1 MESLFIHQEL
11 IPKFSDKNF
20 PPSKNPKIIHKNT
33 ISYNKYKTPRLH
45 SNLSNDLFRTG
56 DRFIPF
62 KNDKENFQNFL
73 LHTPIPNVNEN
84 TINSNTNFFNA
95 NVTSNLNNN
104 TGNNTNEQELLSPL
118 EEKPEKNYANFIVDN
133 MLRTNSDNYNFQKG
147 KERKFRS
154 NSIFTFSKKV
164 SFTSVNFSSSNNDN
178 NTNKNILKN
187 NESNNNNIFSNKLRN
202 SSNNN
207 TQQKEKEK
215 ESNSLF
221 DNIKIDISLSSKE
234 KEKEKISYK
243 NNNTINTLMKSNKSK
258 KSKSKN
264 KNNIN
269 NNINNINPI
278 NNISSLL
285 YEPDVLNIN
294 RIKNTNTN
302 LFNENTS
309 SDDFSR
315 NDILFQYIDN
325 TSNKRNILPDSDF
338 LLANYSINPSF
349 KRKINLTPERILD
362 APNLVDDYY
371 LNLLEWGSSN
381 LLAVALG
388 PEIYLYN
395 GDTSE
400 TSLLMSIMKEENN
413 NTSNSLLNNT
423 NNVITSLS
431 WMNNG
436 VGIGIGLPN
445 GMLELWD
452 VNKATKIR
460 EIEAH
465 SDRIS
470 SLAWNGY
477 IVTTGSKDKVIK
489 NFDVRIQESE
499 ISKIRQHK
507 QEVCALRYSP
517 EGDLLASGGNDNS
530 AYIWD
535 VRKLNNKLIN
545 ISNLNELNNSN
556 NSIKP
561 LYVNNFHTA
570 AVKALAWCP
579 WQRHVLA
586 TGGGSK
592 DRTIK
597 IFNCDNNK
605 IVKNVDTGSQ
615 VCSLVWNKKEREIIS
630 SHGFNKNQITIW
642 NYQKMKK
649 ICELKGHMSRVL
661 YLTISPDEN
670 YICSGS
676 GDETLRFWK
685 INDGIQEA
693 QNEED
698 PLLSNVIIR

>member
-1 MESLFIHQEL
+1 MESIFIQQEFH
-11 IPKFSDKNF
+11 PKFDEQNILF
-20 PPSKNPKIIHKNT
+20 SKNSKLIRKNT

-45 SNLSNDLFRTG
+45 NNLSNNIFRTG

-73 LHTPIPNVNEN
+73 LNTPIPKTQVFPSLTNNNIINPNNNSNNNNVNRN
-84 TINSNTNFFNA
+84 
-95 NVTSNLNNN
+95 
-104 TGNNTNEQELLSPL
+104 NEQETLSPL

-133 MLRTNSDNYNFQKG
+133 MLRINSDNFNCNLNNKD
-147 KERKFRS
+147 KERKFRN
-154 NSIFTFSKKV
+154 NSIFTFSKKI
-164 SFTSVNFSSSNNDN
+164 SFNSNNFSNSNMDKN
-178 NTNKNILKN
+178 NKSILKHD
-187 NESNNNNIFSNKLRN
+187 ENNNNLIN

-207 TQQKEKEK
+207 TQQKEKD
-215 ESNSLF
+215 NIF
-221 DNIKIDISLSSKE
+221 DNIKIDINISSSSHE
-234 KEKEKISYK
+234 KNENNK
-243 NNNTINTLMKSNKSK
+243 NLKSNKAKGSFELP
-258 KSKSKN
+258 KSKP
-264 KNNIN
+264 N
-269 NNINNINPI
+269 NNIN

-285 YEPDVLNIN
+285 YDPDNLNI
-294 RIKNTNTN
+294 
-302 LFNENTS
+302 FNENNFNTNI
-309 SDDFSR
+309 DDISR
-315 NDILFQYIDN
+315 NDLLFQYIDN
-325 TSNKRNILPDSDF
+325 TSSKRNILPDTDF
-338 LLANYSINPSF
+338 LLANYSVNPTF

-371 LNLLEWGSSN
+371 LNLLEWGASN
-381 LLAVALG
+381 ILAVALG

-400 TSLLMSIMKEENN
+400 TSLLMSILQDENENMNNSILNN
-413 NTSNSLLNNT
+413 NI
-423 NNVITSLS
+423 ITSLS

-436 VGIGIGLPN
+436 IGIGVGLPT
-445 GMLELWD
+445 GVLEIWD
-452 VNKATKIR
+452 VNKKVKIR

-477 IVTTGSKDKVIK
+477 VVSTGSKDKLIK
-489 NFDVRIQESE
+489 NFDVRIQDSE

-507 QEVCALRYSP
+507 QEVCALRYSL
-517 EGDLLASGGNDNS
+517 EGDLLASGGNDNTS
-530 AYIWD
+530 YIWD
-535 VRKLNNKLIN
+535 IRKLNNKLLN
-545 ISNLNELNNSN
+545 ISNLNEVNACL
-556 NSIKP
+556 KP
-561 LYVNNFHTA
+561 LLVNNFHTA
-570 AVKALAWCP
+570 AVKAMSWCP

-605 IVKNVDTGSQ
+605 IIKNVDTGSQ
-615 VCSLVWNKKEREIIS
+615 VCSIVWNKKEREIIS

-649 ICELKGHMSRVL
+649 NCELKGHMSRVL

-685 INDGIQEA
+685 INDEIQEA

-698 PLLSNVIIR
+698 PLLSNVVIR

>member
-1 MESLFIHQEL
+1 MESIFIQQEFH
-11 IPKFSDKNF
+11 PKFPDQNF
-20 PPSKNPKIIHKNT
+20 FNSKNQKLIHKNT
-33 ISYNKYKTPRLH
+33 ISYNKFKTPRIANNLH
-45 SNLSNDLFRTG
+45 NDLFRTG
-56 DRFIPF
+56 DRFIPL

-73 LHTPIPNVNEN
+73 LNTPIPNVNN
-84 TINSNTNFFNA
+84 FTSNSNTNVL
-95 NVTSNLNNN
+95 NVNVNSNTNNN
-104 TGNNTNEQELLSPL
+104 NNRNGNTEQDLLSPL

-133 MLRTNSDNYNFQKG
+133 MLRTNSDNFNCQKDKIG
-147 KERKFRS
+147 KFRS

-164 SFTSVNFSSSNNDN
+164 SFSSISFSNN

-187 NESNNNNIFSNKLRN
+187 NKNDNYANKLRN
-202 SSNNN
+202 SSNNK
-207 TQQKEKEK
+207 TYQKEK

-221 DNIKIDISLSSKE
+221 DNIKIDINIPEQE
-234 KEKEKISYK
+234 KALNK
-243 NNNTINTLMKSNKSK
+243 NNIINNNSLLKSNKGKDSFELP
-258 KSKSKN
+258 KSKSKI
-264 KNNIN
+264 KHDT
-269 NNINNINPI
+269 NPNQNQVTN

-285 YEPDVLNIN
+285 YESDHLH
-294 RIKNTNTN
+294 
-302 LFNENTS
+302 LFNENI
-309 SDDFSR
+309 SDDISR
-315 NDILFQYIDN
+315 NDLIFQCIDT
-325 TSNKRNILPDSDF
+325 TSNKRNILPDTDY
-338 LLANYSINPSF
+338 LLANYSTNQGF
-349 KRKINLTPERILD
+349 KRKISPTPERILD

-371 LNLLEWGSSN
+371 LNLLEWGASDI
-381 LLAVALG
+381 LAVALG
-388 PEIYLYN
+388 PEIYLWN
-395 GDTSE
+395 SETSE
-400 TSLLMSIMKEENN
+400 TSLLMSIIKDENQN
-413 NTSNSLLNNT
+413 ESNSLLNNN

-436 VGIGIGLPN
+436 VGMGIGLPN
-445 GMLELWD
+445 GVLEIWD
-452 VNKATKIR
+452 VNKSTKIR

-477 IVTTGSKDKVIK
+477 IVTSGSKDKVIK
-489 NFDVRIQESE
+489 NFDVRCQDSE

-517 EGDLLASGGNDNS
+517 DGDLLASGGNDNT
-530 AYIWD
+530 AFIWD
-535 VRKLNNKLIN
+535 VRKLNNKLLN
-545 ISNLNELNNSN
+545 ISNLNEIN

-561 LYVNNFHTA
+561 LFVNNYHTA
-570 AVKALAWCP
+570 AVKALSWCP

-592 DRTIK
+592 DRTLK
-597 IFNCDNNK
+597 IFNCDSNK
-605 IVKNVDTGSQ
+605 IIKNVDTGSQ
-615 VCSLVWNKKEREIIS
+615 VCAVLWNKKEREIIS

-649 ICELKGHMSRVL
+649 VCELKGHMSRVL

-685 INDGIQEA
+685 INDGIQEV

>member
-1 MESLFIHQEL
+1 MESIFIQQEFH
-11 IPKFSDKNF
+11 PKFEEQNILF
-20 PPSKNPKIIHKNT
+20 SKNSKLIRKNT
-33 ISYNKYKTPRLH
+33 VSYNKYKTPRLH
-45 SNLSNDLFRTG
+45 NNLTNNIFRTG

-73 LHTPIPNVNEN
+73 LNTPIPKTHVFPSMTNNNIINPNNNSNNNNVNRN
-84 TINSNTNFFNA
+84 
-95 NVTSNLNNN
+95 
-104 TGNNTNEQELLSPL
+104 NEQETLSPL

-133 MLRTNSDNYNFQKG
+133 MLRINSDNFNCNLNNKD
-147 KERKFRS
+147 KERKFRN
-154 NSIFTFSKKV
+154 NSIFTFSKKI
-164 SFTSVNFSSSNNDN
+164 SFNSNNFSNSNMDKNNKSILKHEENSNN
-178 NTNKNILKN
+178 
-187 NESNNNNIFSNKLRN
+187 LRN

-207 TQQKEKEK
+207 TQQKEKD
-215 ESNSLF
+215 NIF
-221 DNIKIDISLSSKE
+221 DNIKIDINISSSSHE
-234 KEKEKISYK
+234 KNENNK
-243 NNNTINTLMKSNKSK
+243 NLKSNKAKGSFDLP
-258 KSKSKN
+258 KSKP
-264 KNNIN
+264 N
-269 NNINNINPI
+269 NNIN

-285 YEPDVLNIN
+285 YDPDNLNI
-294 RIKNTNTN
+294 
-302 LFNENTS
+302 FNENNFNTNI
-309 SDDFSR
+309 DDISR
-315 NDILFQYIDN
+315 NDLLFQYIDN
-325 TSNKRNILPDSDF
+325 TSSKRNILPDTDF
-338 LLANYSINPSF
+338 LLANYSVNPTF

-371 LNLLEWGSSN
+371 LNLLEWGASN
-381 LLAVALG
+381 ILAVALG

-400 TSLLMSIMKEENN
+400 TSLLMSILQEENENMN
-413 NTSNSLLNNT
+413 NSILNN
-423 NNVITSLS
+423 NIITSLS

-436 VGIGIGLPN
+436 IGIGVGLPT
-445 GMLELWD
+445 GVLEIWD
-452 VNKATKIR
+452 VNKKVKIR

-477 IVTTGSKDKVIK
+477 VVSTGSKDKLIK
-489 NFDVRIQESE
+489 NFDVRIQDSE

-507 QEVCALRYSP
+507 QEVCALRYSL
-517 EGDLLASGGNDNS
+517 EGDLLASGGNDNTS
-530 AYIWD
+530 YIWD
-535 VRKLNNKLIN
+535 IRKLNNKLLN
-545 ISNLNELNNSN
+545 ISNLNEVNACL
-556 NSIKP
+556 KP
-561 LYVNNFHTA
+561 LLVNNYHTA
-570 AVKALAWCP
+570 AVKALSWCP

-605 IVKNVDTGSQ
+605 IIKNVDTGSQ
-615 VCSLVWNKKEREIIS
+615 VCSIVWNKKEREIIS

-649 ICELKGHMSRVL
+649 NCELKGHMSRVL

-685 INDGIQEA
+685 INDEIQEA

-698 PLLSNVIIR
+698 PLLSNVVIR

>member
-1 MESLFIHQEL
+1 MESIFIQQEFH
-11 IPKFSDKNF
+11 PKFEEQNILF
-20 PPSKNPKIIHKNT
+20 SKNSKLIRKNT
-33 ISYNKYKTPRLH
+33 VSYNKYKTPRLH
-45 SNLSNDLFRTG
+45 NNLTNNIFRTG

-73 LHTPIPNVNEN
+73 LNTPIPKTQVFPSLTNNN
-84 TINSNTNFFNA
+84 IINPNNNSN
-95 NVTSNLNNN
+95 NNN
-104 TGNNTNEQELLSPL
+104 INRNNEQETLSPL

-133 MLRTNSDNYNFQKG
+133 MLRINSDNFNCNLNNKD
-147 KERKFRS
+147 KERKFRN
-154 NSIFTFSKKV
+154 NSIFTFSKKI
-164 SFTSVNFSSSNNDN
+164 SFNSNNFSNSNMDKN
-178 NTNKNILKN
+178 NKSILKHD
-187 NESNNNNIFSNKLRN
+187 ENNNNLRN

-207 TQQKEKEK
+207 TQQKEKD
-215 ESNSLF
+215 NIF
-221 DNIKIDISLSSKE
+221 DNIKIDINISSSSHE
-234 KEKEKISYK
+234 KNENNK
-243 NNNTINTLMKSNKSK
+243 NLKSNKAKGSFDLP
-258 KSKSKN
+258 KSKP
-264 KNNIN
+264 N
-269 NNINNINPI
+269 NNIN

-285 YEPDVLNIN
+285 YDPDNLNI
-294 RIKNTNTN
+294 
-302 LFNENTS
+302 FNENNFNTNI
-309 SDDFSR
+309 DDISR
-315 NDILFQYIDN
+315 NDLLFQYIDN
-325 TSNKRNILPDSDF
+325 TSSKRNILPDTDF
-338 LLANYSINPSF
+338 LLANYSVNPTF

-371 LNLLEWGSSN
+371 LNLLEWGASN
-381 LLAVALG
+381 ILAVALG

-400 TSLLMSIMKEENN
+400 TSLLMSILQDENENMNNSILNN
-413 NTSNSLLNNT
+413 NI
-423 NNVITSLS
+423 ITSLS

-436 VGIGIGLPN
+436 IGIGVGLPT
-445 GMLELWD
+445 GVLEIWD
-452 VNKATKIR
+452 VNKKVKIR

-477 IVTTGSKDKVIK
+477 VVSTGSKDKLIK
-489 NFDVRIQESE
+489 NFDVRIQDSE

-507 QEVCALRYSP
+507 QEVCALRYSL
-517 EGDLLASGGNDNS
+517 EGDLLASGGNDNTS
-530 AYIWD
+530 YIWD
-535 VRKLNNKLIN
+535 IRKLNNKLLN
-545 ISNLNELNNSN
+545 ISNLNEVNACL
-556 NSIKP
+556 KP
-561 LYVNNFHTA
+561 LLVNNFHTA
-570 AVKALAWCP
+570 AVKAMSWCP

-605 IVKNVDTGSQ
+605 IIKNVDTGSQ
-615 VCSLVWNKKEREIIS
+615 VCSIVWNKKEREIIS

-649 ICELKGHMSRVL
+649 NCELKGHMSRVL

-685 INDGIQEA
+685 INDEIQEA

-698 PLLSNVIIR
+698 PLLSNVVIR

>member
-1 MESLFIHQEL
+1 MESIFIQQEFH
-11 IPKFSDKNF
+11 PKFPDQNF
-20 PPSKNPKIIHKNT
+20 FNSKNQKILHKNT
-33 ISYNKYKTPRLH
+33 ISYNKFKTPRITNNLH
-45 SNLSNDLFRTG
+45 NDLFRTG
-56 DRFIPF
+56 DRFIPL

-73 LHTPIPNVNEN
+73 LNTPIPNVNN
-84 TINSNTNFFNA
+84 FTSNSNTNVL
-95 NVTSNLNNN
+95 NVNVNSNTNNN
-104 TGNNTNEQELLSPL
+104 NNRNGNTEQDLLSPL

-133 MLRTNSDNYNFQKG
+133 MLRTNSDNYNCQKDKIG
-147 KERKFRS
+147 KFRS

-164 SFTSVNFSSSNNDN
+164 SFSSISFSNN

-187 NESNNNNIFSNKLRN
+187 NNNDNYANKLRN
-202 SSNNN
+202 SSNNK
-207 TQQKEKEK
+207 TCQKEK

-221 DNIKIDISLSSKE
+221 DNIKIDINLPEQE
-234 KEKEKISYK
+234 KALNK
-243 NNNTINTLMKSNKSK
+243 NNNTNNNSLLKSNKGKDSFELP
-258 KSKSKN
+258 KSKSKIKHDANTN
-264 KNNIN
+264 KSQIPN
-269 NNINNINPI
+269 

-285 YEPDVLNIN
+285 YESDHLH
-294 RIKNTNTN
+294 
-302 LFNENTS
+302 LFNENI
-309 SDDFSR
+309 SDDISR
-315 NDILFQYIDN
+315 NDLIFQCIDT
-325 TSNKRNILPDSDF
+325 TSNKRNILPDTDY
-338 LLANYSINPSF
+338 LLANYSTNQGF
-349 KRKINLTPERILD
+349 KRKISPTPERILD

-371 LNLLEWGSSN
+371 LNLLEWGASDI
-381 LLAVALG
+381 LAVALG
-388 PEIYLYN
+388 PEIYLWN
-395 GDTSE
+395 SETSE
-400 TSLLMSIMKEENN
+400 TSLLMSIIKDENQN
-413 NTSNSLLNNT
+413 ESNSLLNNN

-436 VGIGIGLPN
+436 VGMGIGLPN
-445 GMLELWD
+445 GVLEIWD
-452 VNKATKIR
+452 VNKSTKIR

-477 IVTTGSKDKVIK
+477 IVTSGSKDKVIK
-489 NFDVRIQESE
+489 NFDVRCQDSE

-517 EGDLLASGGNDNS
+517 DGDLLASGGNDNT
-530 AYIWD
+530 AFIWD
-535 VRKLNNKLIN
+535 VRKLNNKLLN
-545 ISNLNELNNSN
+545 ISNLNEIN

-561 LYVNNFHTA
+561 LFVNNYHTA
-570 AVKALAWCP
+570 AVKALSWCP

-592 DRTIK
+592 DRTLK
-597 IFNCDNNK
+597 IFNCDSNK
-605 IVKNVDTGSQ
+605 IIKNVDTGSQ
-615 VCSLVWNKKEREIIS
+615 VCAVLWNKKEREIIS

-649 ICELKGHMSRVL
+649 VCELKGHMSRVL

-685 INDGIQEA
+685 INDGIQEV

>member
-1 MESLFIHQEL
+1 MESIFIQQEFH
-11 IPKFSDKNF
+11 PKFDEQNF
-20 PPSKNPKIIHKNT
+20 AFSKNSKLIRKNT

-45 SNLSNDLFRTG
+45 NNLSNNIFRTG

-73 LHTPIPNVNEN
+73 LHTPLPNTQVFPSSTNN
-84 TINSNTNFFNA
+84 NINHNNNSN
-95 NVTSNLNNN
+95 NNN
-104 TGNNTNEQELLSPL
+104 INGNNEQEILSPL
-118 EEKPEKNYANFIVDN
+118 DEKPEKNYANFIVDN
-133 MLRTNSDNYNFQKG
+133 MLRTNSDNFNCNFNNKD

-154 NSIFTFSKKV
+154 NSIFTFSKKI
-164 SFTSVNFSSSNNDN
+164 SFNSNNFSNSN
-178 NTNKNILKN
+178 T
-187 NESNNNNIFSNKLRN
+187 NNNNNNNKSILKHDDNNNKLVN
-202 SSNNN
+202 SSNNK
-207 TQQKEKEK
+207 TSQKDKD
-215 ESNSLF
+215 NIF
-221 DNIKIDISLSSKE
+221 DNIKIDINISSSSH
-234 KEKEKISYK
+234 EKIENNK
-243 NNNTINTLMKSNKSK
+243 NIKSNKVKDSFELP
-258 KSKSKN
+258 KSKPT
-264 KNNIN
+264 NNLN
-269 NNINNINPI
+269 

-285 YEPDVLNIN
+285 YDPDNLNI
-294 RIKNTNTN
+294 
-302 LFNENTS
+302 FNENNFNNNI
-309 SDDFSR
+309 DDISR
-315 NDILFQYIDN
+315 NDLLFQYIDN
-325 TSNKRNILPDSDF
+325 TSSKRNILPDTDF
-338 LLANYSINPSF
+338 LLANYSINPTF

-371 LNLLEWGSSN
+371 LNLLEWGASN
-381 LLAVALG
+381 ILAVALG

-400 TSLLMSIMKEENN
+400 TSLLMSILQDENDNMNNSILNN
-413 NTSNSLLNNT
+413 NI
-423 NNVITSLS
+423 VTSLS

-436 VGIGIGLPN
+436 IGIGVGLPT
-445 GMLELWD
+445 GVLEIWD
-452 VNKATKIR
+452 VNKKVKIR

-477 IVTTGSKDKVIK
+477 IVSTGSKDKLIK
-489 NFDVRIQESE
+489 NFDVRIQDSE

-517 EGDLLASGGNDNS
+517 EGDLLASGGNDNT

-535 VRKLNNKLIN
+535 IRKLNNKLLN
-545 ISNLNELNNSN
+545 ISNLNEVNTC
-556 NSIKP
+556 IKP
-561 LYVNNFHTA
+561 LLVNNYHTA
-570 AVKALAWCP
+570 AVKAMSWCP

-605 IVKNVDTGSQ
+605 IIKNVDTGSQ
-615 VCSLVWNKKEREIIS
+615 VCSIVWNKKEREIIS

-670 YICSGS
+670 YVCSGS

-685 INDGIQEA
+685 INDEIQEA

-698 PLLSNVIIR
+698 PLLSNVVIR

>member
-1 MESLFIHQEL
+1 MESIFIQQEFH
-11 IPKFSDKNF
+11 PKFPDQNF
-20 PPSKNPKIIHKNT
+20 FNSKNQKILHKNT
-33 ISYNKYKTPRLH
+33 ISYNKFKTPRITNNLH
-45 SNLSNDLFRTG
+45 NDLFRTG
-56 DRFIPF
+56 DRFIPL

-73 LHTPIPNVNEN
+73 LNTPIPNVNNFTSNSN
-84 TINSNTNFFNA
+84 TNILNVNINSNTN
-95 NVTSNLNNN
+95 NNN
-104 TGNNTNEQELLSPL
+104 NRNGNTEQDLLSPL

-133 MLRTNSDNYNFQKG
+133 MLRTNSDNFNCQKDKIG
-147 KERKFRS
+147 KFRS

-164 SFTSVNFSSSNNDN
+164 SFSSISFSNN

-187 NESNNNNIFSNKLRN
+187 NNNDNYANKLRN
-202 SSNNN
+202 SSNNK
-207 TQQKEKEK
+207 TCQKEK

-221 DNIKIDISLSSKE
+221 DNIKIDINLPEQE
-234 KEKEKISYK
+234 KALNK
-243 NNNTINTLMKSNKSK
+243 NNNTNNNSLLKSNKGKDSFELP
-258 KSKSKN
+258 KSKSKIKHDANTN
-264 KNNIN
+264 KSQIPN
-269 NNINNINPI
+269 

-285 YEPDVLNIN
+285 YESDHLH
-294 RIKNTNTN
+294 
-302 LFNENTS
+302 LFNENI
-309 SDDFSR
+309 SDDISR
-315 NDILFQYIDN
+315 NDLIFQCIDT
-325 TSNKRNILPDSDF
+325 TSNKRNILPDTDY
-338 LLANYSINPSF
+338 LLANYSTNQGF
-349 KRKINLTPERILD
+349 KRKISPTPERILD

-371 LNLLEWGSSN
+371 LNLLEWGASDI
-381 LLAVALG
+381 LAVALG
-388 PEIYLYN
+388 PEIYLWN
-395 GDTSE
+395 SETSE
-400 TSLLMSIMKEENN
+400 TSLLMSIIKDENQN
-413 NTSNSLLNNT
+413 ESNSLLNNN

-436 VGIGIGLPN
+436 VGMGIGLPN
-445 GMLELWD
+445 GVLEIWD
-452 VNKATKIR
+452 VNKSTKIR

-477 IVTTGSKDKVIK
+477 IVTSGSKDKVIK
-489 NFDVRIQESE
+489 NFDVRCQDSE

-517 EGDLLASGGNDNS
+517 DGDLLASGGNDNT
-530 AYIWD
+530 AFIWD

-545 ISNLNELNNSN
+545 ISNLNEIN

-561 LYVNNFHTA
+561 LFVNNYHTA
-570 AVKALAWCP
+570 AVKALSWCP

-592 DRTIK
+592 DRTLK
-597 IFNCDNNK
+597 IFNCDSNK
-605 IVKNVDTGSQ
+605 IIKNVDTGSQ
-615 VCSLVWNKKEREIIS
+615 VCAVLWNKKEREIIS

-649 ICELKGHMSRVL
+649 VCELKGHMSRVL

-685 INDGIQEA
+685 INDGIQEV

>member
-1 MESLFIHQEL
+1 MESIFIQQEFH
-11 IPKFSDKNF
+11 PKFDEQNF
-20 PPSKNPKIIHKNT
+20 AFSKNSKLIRKNT

-45 SNLSNDLFRTG
+45 NNLSNNIFRTG

-73 LHTPIPNVNEN
+73 LHTPLPNTQVFPSSTNN
-84 TINSNTNFFNA
+84 NINHNNNSN
-95 NVTSNLNNN
+95 NNN
-104 TGNNTNEQELLSPL
+104 INGNNEQEILSPL
-118 EEKPEKNYANFIVDN
+118 DEKPEKNYANFIVDN
-133 MLRTNSDNYNFQKG
+133 MLRTNSDNFNCNFNNKD

-154 NSIFTFSKKV
+154 NSIFTFSKKI
-164 SFTSVNFSSSNNDN
+164 SFNSNNFSNSN
-178 NTNKNILKN
+178 T
-187 NESNNNNIFSNKLRN
+187 NNNNNNKSILKHDDNNNKLIN
-202 SSNNN
+202 SSNNK
-207 TQQKEKEK
+207 TSQKDKD
-215 ESNSLF
+215 NIF
-221 DNIKIDISLSSKE
+221 DNIKIDINISSSSH
-234 KEKEKISYK
+234 EKIENNK
-243 NNNTINTLMKSNKSK
+243 NIKSNKVKDSFELP
-258 KSKSKN
+258 KSKPT
-264 KNNIN
+264 NNLN
-269 NNINNINPI
+269 

-285 YEPDVLNIN
+285 YDPDNLNI
-294 RIKNTNTN
+294 
-302 LFNENTS
+302 FNENNFNNNI
-309 SDDFSR
+309 DDISR
-315 NDILFQYIDN
+315 NDLLFQYIDN
-325 TSNKRNILPDSDF
+325 TSSKRNILPDTDF
-338 LLANYSINPSF
+338 LLANYSINPTF

-371 LNLLEWGSSN
+371 LNLLEWGASN
-381 LLAVALG
+381 ILAVALG

-400 TSLLMSIMKEENN
+400 TSLLMSILQDENDNMNNTILNN
-413 NTSNSLLNNT
+413 NI
-423 NNVITSLS
+423 VTSLS

-436 VGIGIGLPN
+436 IGIGVGLPT
-445 GMLELWD
+445 GVLEIWD
-452 VNKATKIR
+452 VNKKVKIR

-477 IVTTGSKDKVIK
+477 IVSTGSKDKLIK
-489 NFDVRIQESE
+489 NFDVRIQDSE

-517 EGDLLASGGNDNS
+517 EGDLLASGGNDNT

-535 VRKLNNKLIN
+535 IRKLNNKLLN
-545 ISNLNELNNSN
+545 ISNLNEVNTC
-556 NSIKP
+556 IKP
-561 LYVNNFHTA
+561 LLVNNYHTA
-570 AVKALAWCP
+570 AVKAMSWCP

-605 IVKNVDTGSQ
+605 IIKNVDTGSQ
-615 VCSLVWNKKEREIIS
+615 VCSIVWNKKEREIIS

-670 YICSGS
+670 YVCSGS

-685 INDGIQEA
+685 INDEIQEA

-698 PLLSNVIIR
+698 PLLSNVVIR

>member
-1 MESLFIHQEL
+1 MESIFIQQEFH
-11 IPKFSDKNF
+11 PKFPDQNF
-20 PPSKNPKIIHKNT
+20 FNSKNQKILHKNT
-33 ISYNKYKTPRLH
+33 ISYNKFKTPRITNNLH
-45 SNLSNDLFRTG
+45 NDLFRTG
-56 DRFIPF
+56 DRFIPL

-73 LHTPIPNVNEN
+73 LNTPIPNVNNFTSNSN
-84 TINSNTNFFNA
+84 TNVLNVNINSNTN
-95 NVTSNLNNN
+95 NNN
-104 TGNNTNEQELLSPL
+104 NRNGNTEQDLLSPL

-133 MLRTNSDNYNFQKG
+133 MLRTNSDNFNCQKDKIG
-147 KERKFRS
+147 KFRS

-164 SFTSVNFSSSNNDN
+164 SFSSISFSNN

-187 NESNNNNIFSNKLRN
+187 NNNDNYANKLRN
-202 SSNNN
+202 SSNNK
-207 TQQKEKEK
+207 TCQKEK

-221 DNIKIDISLSSKE
+221 DNIKIDINLPEQE
-234 KEKEKISYK
+234 KALNK
-243 NNNTINTLMKSNKSK
+243 NNNTNNNSLLKSNKGKDSFELP
-258 KSKSKN
+258 KSKSKIKHDANTN
-264 KNNIN
+264 KSQIPN
-269 NNINNINPI
+269 

-285 YEPDVLNIN
+285 YESDHLH
-294 RIKNTNTN
+294 
-302 LFNENTS
+302 LFNENI
-309 SDDFSR
+309 SDDISR
-315 NDILFQYIDN
+315 NDLIFQCIDT
-325 TSNKRNILPDSDF
+325 TSNKRNILPDTDY
-338 LLANYSINPSF
+338 LLANYSTNQGF
-349 KRKINLTPERILD
+349 KRKISPTPERILD

-371 LNLLEWGSSN
+371 LNLLEWGASDI
-381 LLAVALG
+381 LAVALG
-388 PEIYLYN
+388 PEIYLWN
-395 GDTSE
+395 SETSE
-400 TSLLMSIMKEENN
+400 TSLLMSIIKDENQN
-413 NTSNSLLNNT
+413 ESNSLLNNN

-436 VGIGIGLPN
+436 VGMGIGLPN
-445 GMLELWD
+445 GVLEIWD
-452 VNKATKIR
+452 VNKSTKIR

-477 IVTTGSKDKVIK
+477 IVTSGSKDKVIK
-489 NFDVRIQESE
+489 NFDVRCQDSE

-517 EGDLLASGGNDNS
+517 DGDLLASGGNDNT
-530 AYIWD
+530 AFIWD
-535 VRKLNNKLIN
+535 VRKLNNKLLN
-545 ISNLNELNNSN
+545 ISNLNEIN

-561 LYVNNFHTA
+561 LFVNNYHTA
-570 AVKALAWCP
+570 AVKALSWCP

-592 DRTIK
+592 DRTLK
-597 IFNCDNNK
+597 IFNCDSNK
-605 IVKNVDTGSQ
+605 IIKNVDTGSQ
-615 VCSLVWNKKEREIIS
+615 VCAVLWNKKEREIIS

-649 ICELKGHMSRVL
+649 VCELKGHMSRVL

-685 INDGIQEA
+685 INDGIQEV

>member
-1 MESLFIHQEL
+1 MESIFIQQEFH
-11 IPKFSDKNF
+11 PKFEEQNILF
-20 PPSKNPKIIHKNT
+20 SKNSKLIRKNT
-33 ISYNKYKTPRLH
+33 VSYNKYKTPRLH
-45 SNLSNDLFRTG
+45 NNLTNNIFRTG

-73 LHTPIPNVNEN
+73 LNTPIPKTQVFPSLTNNNIINPNNNSNNNNVNRN
-84 TINSNTNFFNA
+84 
-95 NVTSNLNNN
+95 
-104 TGNNTNEQELLSPL
+104 NEQETLSPL

-133 MLRTNSDNYNFQKG
+133 MLRINSDNFNCNLNNKD
-147 KERKFRS
+147 KERKFRN
-154 NSIFTFSKKV
+154 NSIFTFSKKI
-164 SFTSVNFSSSNNDN
+164 SFNSNNFSNSNMDKNNKSILKHEENSNN
-178 NTNKNILKN
+178 
-187 NESNNNNIFSNKLRN
+187 LRN

-207 TQQKEKEK
+207 TQQKEKD
-215 ESNSLF
+215 NIF
-221 DNIKIDISLSSKE
+221 DNIKIDINISSSSHE
-234 KEKEKISYK
+234 KNENNK
-243 NNNTINTLMKSNKSK
+243 NLKSNKAKGSFELP
-258 KSKSKN
+258 KSKP
-264 KNNIN
+264 N
-269 NNINNINPI
+269 NNIN

-285 YEPDVLNIN
+285 YDPDNLNI
-294 RIKNTNTN
+294 
-302 LFNENTS
+302 FNENNFNTNI
-309 SDDFSR
+309 DDISR
-315 NDILFQYIDN
+315 NDLLFQYIDN
-325 TSNKRNILPDSDF
+325 TSSKRNILPDTDF
-338 LLANYSINPSF
+338 LLANYSVNPTF

-371 LNLLEWGSSN
+371 LNLLEWGASN
-381 LLAVALG
+381 ILAVALG

-400 TSLLMSIMKEENN
+400 TSLLMSILQEENENMN
-413 NTSNSLLNNT
+413 NSILNN
-423 NNVITSLS
+423 NIITSLS

-436 VGIGIGLPN
+436 IGIGVGLPT
-445 GMLELWD
+445 GVLEIWD
-452 VNKATKIR
+452 VNKKVKIR

-477 IVTTGSKDKVIK
+477 VVSTGSKDKLIK
-489 NFDVRIQESE
+489 NFDVRIQDSE

-507 QEVCALRYSP
+507 QEVCALRYSL
-517 EGDLLASGGNDNS
+517 EGDLLASGGNDNTS
-530 AYIWD
+530 YIWD
-535 VRKLNNKLIN
+535 IRKLNNKLLN
-545 ISNLNELNNSN
+545 ISNLNEVNACL
-556 NSIKP
+556 KP
-561 LYVNNFHTA
+561 LLVNNFHTA
-570 AVKALAWCP
+570 AVKAMSWCP

-605 IVKNVDTGSQ
+605 IIKNVDTGSQ
-615 VCSLVWNKKEREIIS
+615 VCSIVWNKKEREIIS

-649 ICELKGHMSRVL
+649 NCELKGHMSRVL

-685 INDGIQEA
+685 INDEIQEA

-698 PLLSNVIIR
+698 PLLSNVVIR

>member
-1 MESLFIHQEL
+1 MESIFIQQEFH
-11 IPKFSDKNF
+11 PKFEEQNILF
-20 PPSKNPKIIHKNT
+20 SKNSKLIRKNT
-33 ISYNKYKTPRLH
+33 VSYNKYKTPRLH
-45 SNLSNDLFRTG
+45 NNLSNNIFRTG

-73 LHTPIPNVNEN
+73 LNTPIPKTQVFPSLTNNNIINPNNNSNNNNVNRN
-84 TINSNTNFFNA
+84 
-95 NVTSNLNNN
+95 
-104 TGNNTNEQELLSPL
+104 NEQETLSPL

-133 MLRTNSDNYNFQKG
+133 MLRINSDNFNCNLNNKD
-147 KERKFRS
+147 KERKFRN
-154 NSIFTFSKKV
+154 NSIFTFSKKI
-164 SFTSVNFSSSNNDN
+164 SFNSNNFSNSNMDKN
-178 NTNKNILKN
+178 NKSILKHD
-187 NESNNNNIFSNKLRN
+187 ENNNNLRN

-207 TQQKEKEK
+207 TQQKEKD
-215 ESNSLF
+215 NIF
-221 DNIKIDISLSSKE
+221 DNIKIDINISSSSHE
-234 KEKEKISYK
+234 KNENNK
-243 NNNTINTLMKSNKSK
+243 NLKSNKAKGSFELP
-258 KSKSKN
+258 KSKP
-264 KNNIN
+264 N
-269 NNINNINPI
+269 NNIN

-285 YEPDVLNIN
+285 YDPDNLNI
-294 RIKNTNTN
+294 
-302 LFNENTS
+302 FNENNFNTNI
-309 SDDFSR
+309 DDISR
-315 NDILFQYIDN
+315 NDLLFQYIDN
-325 TSNKRNILPDSDF
+325 TSSKRNILPDTDF
-338 LLANYSINPSF
+338 LLANYSVNPTF

-371 LNLLEWGSSN
+371 LNLLEWGASN
-381 LLAVALG
+381 ILAVALG

-400 TSLLMSIMKEENN
+400 TSLLMSILQDENENMNNSILNN
-413 NTSNSLLNNT
+413 NI
-423 NNVITSLS
+423 ITSLS

-436 VGIGIGLPN
+436 IGIGVGLPT
-445 GMLELWD
+445 GVLEIWD
-452 VNKATKIR
+452 VNKKVKIR

-477 IVTTGSKDKVIK
+477 VVSTGSKDKLIK
-489 NFDVRIQESE
+489 NFDVRIQDSE

-507 QEVCALRYSP
+507 QEVCALRYSL
-517 EGDLLASGGNDNS
+517 EGDLLASGGNDNTS
-530 AYIWD
+530 YIWD
-535 VRKLNNKLIN
+535 IRKLNNKLLN
-545 ISNLNELNNSN
+545 ISNLNEVNACL
-556 NSIKP
+556 KP
-561 LYVNNFHTA
+561 LLVNNFHTA
-570 AVKALAWCP
+570 AVKAMSWCP

-605 IVKNVDTGSQ
+605 IIKNVDTGSQ
-615 VCSLVWNKKEREIIS
+615 VCSIVWNKKEREIIS

-649 ICELKGHMSRVL
+649 NCELKGHMSRVL

-685 INDGIQEA
+685 INDEIQEA

-698 PLLSNVIIR
+698 PLLSNVVIR

>member
-1 MESLFIHQEL
+1 MESIFIQQEFH
-11 IPKFSDKNF
+11 PKFDEQNF
-20 PPSKNPKIIHKNT
+20 AFSKNSKLIRKNT

-45 SNLSNDLFRTG
+45 NNLSNNIFRTG

-73 LHTPIPNVNEN
+73 LHTPLPNTQVFPSSTNN
-84 TINSNTNFFNA
+84 NINHNNNSN
-95 NVTSNLNNN
+95 NNN
-104 TGNNTNEQELLSPL
+104 INGNNEQEILSPL
-118 EEKPEKNYANFIVDN
+118 DEKPEKNYANFIVDN
-133 MLRTNSDNYNFQKG
+133 MLRTNSDNFNCNFNNKD

-154 NSIFTFSKKV
+154 NSIFTFSKKI
-164 SFTSVNFSSSNNDN
+164 SFNSNNFSNSN
-178 NTNKNILKN
+178 T
-187 NESNNNNIFSNKLRN
+187 NNNNNNKSILKHDDNNNKLIN
-202 SSNNN
+202 SSNNKTN
-207 TQQKEKEK
+207 QKDKD
-215 ESNSLF
+215 NIF
-221 DNIKIDISLSSKE
+221 DNIKIDINISSSSH
-234 KEKEKISYK
+234 EKIENNK
-243 NNNTINTLMKSNKSK
+243 NMKSNKVKDSFELP
-258 KSKSKN
+258 KSKPS
-264 KNNIN
+264 NNLN
-269 NNINNINPI
+269 

-285 YEPDVLNIN
+285 YDPDNLNI
-294 RIKNTNTN
+294 
-302 LFNENTS
+302 FNENNFNNNI
-309 SDDFSR
+309 DDISR
-315 NDILFQYIDN
+315 NDLLFQYIDN
-325 TSNKRNILPDSDF
+325 TSSKRNILPDTDF
-338 LLANYSINPSF
+338 LLANYSINPTF

-371 LNLLEWGSSN
+371 LNLLEWGASN
-381 LLAVALG
+381 ILAVALG

-400 TSLLMSIMKEENN
+400 TSLLMSILQDENDNMNNSILNN
-413 NTSNSLLNNT
+413 NI
-423 NNVITSLS
+423 VTSLS

-436 VGIGIGLPN
+436 IGIGVGLPT
-445 GMLELWD
+445 GVLEIWD
-452 VNKATKIR
+452 VNKKVKIR

-477 IVTTGSKDKVIK
+477 IVSTGSKDKLIK
-489 NFDVRIQESE
+489 NFDVRIQDSE

-517 EGDLLASGGNDNS
+517 EGDLLASGGNDNT

-535 VRKLNNKLIN
+535 IRKLNNKLLN
-545 ISNLNELNNSN
+545 ISNLNEVNTC
-556 NSIKP
+556 IKP
-561 LYVNNFHTA
+561 LLVNNYHTA
-570 AVKALAWCP
+570 AVKAMSWCP

-605 IVKNVDTGSQ
+605 IIKNVDTGSQ
-615 VCSLVWNKKEREIIS
+615 VCSIVWNKKEREIIS

-670 YICSGS
+670 YVCSGS

-685 INDGIQEA
+685 INDEIQEA

-698 PLLSNVIIR
+698 PLLSNVVII

>member
-1 MESLFIHQEL
+1 MESIFIQQEFH
-11 IPKFSDKNF
+11 PKFDEQNILF
-20 PPSKNPKIIHKNT
+20 SKNSKLIRKNT

-45 SNLSNDLFRTG
+45 NNLSNNIFRTG

-73 LHTPIPNVNEN
+73 LNTPIPKTQVFPSSINNN
-84 TINSNTNFFNA
+84 IINPNNNSN
-95 NVTSNLNNN
+95 NNIVN
-104 TGNNTNEQELLSPL
+104 RNNEQETLSPL

-133 MLRTNSDNYNFQKG
+133 MLRINSDNFNCNFNNKD
-147 KERKFRS
+147 KERKFRN
-154 NSIFTFSKKV
+154 NSIFTFSKKI
-164 SFTSVNFSSSNNDN
+164 SFNSNNFSNSNMDKN
-178 NTNKNILKN
+178 NKSILKHD
-187 NESNNNNIFSNKLRN
+187 ENNNNLIN

-207 TQQKEKEK
+207 TQQKEKD
-215 ESNSLF
+215 NIF
-221 DNIKIDISLSSKE
+221 DNIKIDINISSSSHE
-234 KEKEKISYK
+234 KNENNK
-243 NNNTINTLMKSNKSK
+243 NLKSNKAKGSFELP
-258 KSKSKN
+258 KSKS
-264 KNNIN
+264 N
-269 NNINNINPI
+269 NNIN

-285 YEPDVLNIN
+285 YDPDNLNI
-294 RIKNTNTN
+294 
-302 LFNENTS
+302 FNENNFNTNI
-309 SDDFSR
+309 DDISR
-315 NDILFQYIDN
+315 NDLLFQYIDN
-325 TSNKRNILPDSDF
+325 TSSKRNILPDTDF
-338 LLANYSINPSF
+338 LLANYSVNPTF

-371 LNLLEWGSSN
+371 LNLLEWGASN
-381 LLAVALG
+381 ILAVALG

-400 TSLLMSIMKEENN
+400 TSLLMSILQEENENIN
-413 NTSNSLLNNT
+413 NSILNN
-423 NNVITSLS
+423 NIITSLS

-436 VGIGIGLPN
+436 IGIGVGLPT
-445 GMLELWD
+445 GVLEIWD
-452 VNKATKIR
+452 VNKKVKIR

-477 IVTTGSKDKVIK
+477 VVSTGSKDKLIK
-489 NFDVRIQESE
+489 NFDVRIQDSE

-507 QEVCALRYSP
+507 QEVCALRYSL
-517 EGDLLASGGNDNS
+517 EGDLLASGGNDNT

-535 VRKLNNKLIN
+535 IRKLNNKLLN
-545 ISNLNELNNSN
+545 ISNLNEVNACL
-556 NSIKP
+556 KP
-561 LYVNNFHTA
+561 LLVNNFHTA
-570 AVKALAWCP
+570 AVKAMSWCP

-597 IFNCDNNK
+597 IFNCDSNK
-605 IVKNVDTGSQ
+605 IIKNVDTGSQ
-615 VCSLVWNKKEREIIS
+615 VCSIVWNKKEREIIS

-649 ICELKGHMSRVL
+649 NCELKGHMSRVL

-685 INDGIQEA
+685 INDEIQEA

-698 PLLSNVIIR
+698 PLLSNVVIR

>member
-1 MESLFIHQEL
+1 MESIFIQQEFH
-11 IPKFSDKNF
+11 PKFPDQNF
-20 PPSKNPKIIHKNT
+20 FNSKNQKLLHKNT
-33 ISYNKYKTPRLH
+33 ISYNKFKTPRITNNLH
-45 SNLSNDLFRTG
+45 NDLFRTG
-56 DRFIPF
+56 DRFIPL

-73 LHTPIPNVNEN
+73 LNTPIPNVNN
-84 TINSNTNFFNA
+84 FTSNSNTNVL
-95 NVTSNLNNN
+95 NVNVNSNTNNN
-104 TGNNTNEQELLSPL
+104 NNRNGNTEQDLLSPL

-133 MLRTNSDNYNFQKG
+133 MLRTNSDNYNCQKDKIG
-147 KERKFRS
+147 KFRS

-164 SFTSVNFSSSNNDN
+164 SFSSINFSNN

-187 NESNNNNIFSNKLRN
+187 NNNDNYANKLRN
-202 SSNNN
+202 SSNNK
-207 TQQKEKEK
+207 TCQKEK

-221 DNIKIDISLSSKE
+221 DNIKIDINIPEQE
-234 KEKEKISYK
+234 KALNK
-243 NNNTINTLMKSNKSK
+243 NNIINNNSLLKSNKGKDSFELP
-258 KSKSKN
+258 KSKSKISHDANTN
-264 KNNIN
+264 KSQIPN
-269 NNINNINPI
+269 

-285 YEPDVLNIN
+285 YESDHLH
-294 RIKNTNTN
+294 
-302 LFNENTS
+302 LFNENI
-309 SDDFSR
+309 SDDISR
-315 NDILFQYIDN
+315 NDLIFQCIDT
-325 TSNKRNILPDSDF
+325 TSNKRNILPDTDY
-338 LLANYSINPSF
+338 LLANYSTNQGF
-349 KRKINLTPERILD
+349 KRKISPTPERILD

-371 LNLLEWGSSN
+371 LNLLEWGASDI
-381 LLAVALG
+381 LAVALG
-388 PEIYLYN
+388 PEIYLWN
-395 GDTSE
+395 SETSE
-400 TSLLMSIMKEENN
+400 TSLLMSIIKDENQN
-413 NTSNSLLNNT
+413 ESNSLLNNN

-436 VGIGIGLPN
+436 VGMGIGLPN
-445 GMLELWD
+445 GVLEIWD
-452 VNKATKIR
+452 VNKSTKIR

-477 IVTTGSKDKVIK
+477 IVTSGSKDKVIK
-489 NFDVRIQESE
+489 NFDVRCQDSE

-517 EGDLLASGGNDNS
+517 DGDLLASGGNDNT
-530 AYIWD
+530 AFIWD
-535 VRKLNNKLIN
+535 VRKLNNKLLN
-545 ISNLNELNNSN
+545 ISNLNEIN

-561 LYVNNFHTA
+561 LFVNNYHTA
-570 AVKALAWCP
+570 AVKALSWCP

-592 DRTIK
+592 DRTLK
-597 IFNCDNNK
+597 IFNCDSNK
-605 IVKNVDTGSQ
+605 IIKNVDTGSQ
-615 VCSLVWNKKEREIIS
+615 VCAVLWNKKEREIIS

-649 ICELKGHMSRVL
+649 VCELKGHMSRVL

-685 INDGIQEA
+685 INDGIQEV

>member
-1 MESLFIHQEL
+1 MESIFIQQEFH
-11 IPKFSDKNF
+11 PKFDEQNF
-20 PPSKNPKIIHKNT
+20 AFSKNSKLIRKNT

-45 SNLSNDLFRTG
+45 NNLSNNIFRTG

-73 LHTPIPNVNEN
+73 LHTPLPNTQVFPSSTNN
-84 TINSNTNFFNA
+84 NINHNNNSN
-95 NVTSNLNNN
+95 NNN
-104 TGNNTNEQELLSPL
+104 INGNNEQEILSPL
-118 EEKPEKNYANFIVDN
+118 DEKPEKNYANFIVDN
-133 MLRTNSDNYNFQKG
+133 MLRTNSDNFNCNFNNKD

-154 NSIFTFSKKV
+154 NSIFTFSKKI
-164 SFTSVNFSSSNNDN
+164 SFNSNNFSNSN
-178 NTNKNILKN
+178 T
-187 NESNNNNIFSNKLRN
+187 NNNNNKSILKHDDNNNKLIN
-202 SSNNN
+202 SSNNK
-207 TQQKEKEK
+207 TSQKDKD
-215 ESNSLF
+215 NIF
-221 DNIKIDISLSSKE
+221 DNIKIDINISLSSH
-234 KEKEKISYK
+234 EKIENNK
-243 NNNTINTLMKSNKSK
+243 NIKSNKVKDSFELP
-258 KSKSKN
+258 KSKPT
-264 KNNIN
+264 NNLN
-269 NNINNINPI
+269 

-285 YEPDVLNIN
+285 YDPDNLNI
-294 RIKNTNTN
+294 
-302 LFNENTS
+302 FNENNFNNNI
-309 SDDFSR
+309 DDISR
-315 NDILFQYIDN
+315 NDLLFQYIDN
-325 TSNKRNILPDSDF
+325 TSSKRNILPDTDF
-338 LLANYSINPSF
+338 LLANYSINPTF

-371 LNLLEWGSSN
+371 LNLLEWGASN
-381 LLAVALG
+381 ILAVALG

-400 TSLLMSIMKEENN
+400 TSLLMSILQDENDNMNNSILNN
-413 NTSNSLLNNT
+413 NI
-423 NNVITSLS
+423 VTSLS

-436 VGIGIGLPN
+436 IGIGVGLPT
-445 GMLELWD
+445 GVLEIWD
-452 VNKATKIR
+452 VNKKVKIR

-477 IVTTGSKDKVIK
+477 IVSTGSKDKLIK
-489 NFDVRIQESE
+489 NFDVRIQDSE

-517 EGDLLASGGNDNS
+517 EGDLLASGGNDNT

-535 VRKLNNKLIN
+535 IRKLNNKLLN
-545 ISNLNELNNSN
+545 ISNLNEVNTC
-556 NSIKP
+556 IKP
-561 LYVNNFHTA
+561 LLVNNYHTA
-570 AVKALAWCP
+570 AVKAMSWCP

-605 IVKNVDTGSQ
+605 IIKNVDTGSQ
-615 VCSLVWNKKEREIIS
+615 VCSIVWNKKEREIIS

-670 YICSGS
+670 YVCSGS

-685 INDGIQEA
+685 INDEIQEA

-698 PLLSNVIIR
+698 PLLSNVVIR

>member
-1 MESLFIHQEL
+1 MESIFIQQEFH
-11 IPKFSDKNF
+11 PKFDEQNF
-20 PPSKNPKIIHKNT
+20 AFSKNSKLIRKNT

-45 SNLSNDLFRTG
+45 NNLSNNIFRTG

-73 LHTPIPNVNEN
+73 LHTPLPNTQVFPSSTNN
-84 TINSNTNFFNA
+84 NINHNNNSN
-95 NVTSNLNNN
+95 NNN
-104 TGNNTNEQELLSPL
+104 INGNNEQEILSPL
-118 EEKPEKNYANFIVDN
+118 DEKPEKNYANFIVDN
-133 MLRTNSDNYNFQKG
+133 MLRTNSDNFNCNFNNKD

-154 NSIFTFSKKV
+154 NSIFTFSKKI
-164 SFTSVNFSSSNNDN
+164 SFNSNNFSNSN
-178 NTNKNILKN
+178 T
-187 NESNNNNIFSNKLRN
+187 NNNNNNKSILKHDDNNNKLIN
-202 SSNNN
+202 SSNNK
-207 TQQKEKEK
+207 TSQKDKD
-215 ESNSLF
+215 NIF
-221 DNIKIDISLSSKE
+221 DNIKIDINISSSSH
-234 KEKEKISYK
+234 EKIENNK
-243 NNNTINTLMKSNKSK
+243 NIKSNKVKDSFELP
-258 KSKSKN
+258 KSKPS
-264 KNNIN
+264 NNLN
-269 NNINNINPI
+269 

-285 YEPDVLNIN
+285 YDPDNLNI
-294 RIKNTNTN
+294 
-302 LFNENTS
+302 FNENNFNNNI
-309 SDDFSR
+309 DDISR
-315 NDILFQYIDN
+315 NDLLFQYIDN
-325 TSNKRNILPDSDF
+325 TSSKRNILPDTDF
-338 LLANYSINPSF
+338 LLANYSINPTF

-371 LNLLEWGSSN
+371 LNLLEWGASN
-381 LLAVALG
+381 ILAVALG

-400 TSLLMSIMKEENN
+400 TSLLMSILQDENDNMNNSILNN
-413 NTSNSLLNNT
+413 NI
-423 NNVITSLS
+423 VTSLS

-436 VGIGIGLPN
+436 IGIGVGLPT
-445 GMLELWD
+445 GVLEIWD
-452 VNKATKIR
+452 VNKKVKIR

-477 IVTTGSKDKVIK
+477 IVSTGSKDKLIK
-489 NFDVRIQESE
+489 NFDVRIQDSE

-517 EGDLLASGGNDNS
+517 EGDLLASGGNDNT

-535 VRKLNNKLIN
+535 IRKLNNKLLN
-545 ISNLNELNNSN
+545 ISNLNEVNTC
-556 NSIKP
+556 IKP
-561 LYVNNFHTA
+561 LLVNNYHTA
-570 AVKALAWCP
+570 AVKAMSWCP

-605 IVKNVDTGSQ
+605 IIKNVDTGSQ
-615 VCSLVWNKKEREIIS
+615 VCSIVWNKKEREIIS

-670 YICSGS
+670 YVCSGS

-685 INDGIQEA
+685 INDEIQEA

-698 PLLSNVIIR
+698 PLLSNVVIR

>member
-1 MESLFIHQEL
+1 MESIFIQQEFH
-11 IPKFSDKNF
+11 PKFDEQNF
-20 PPSKNPKIIHKNT
+20 AFSKNSKLIRKNT

-45 SNLSNDLFRTG
+45 NNLSNNIFRTG

-73 LHTPIPNVNEN
+73 LHTPLPNTQVFPSSTNN
-84 TINSNTNFFNA
+84 NINHNNNSN
-95 NVTSNLNNN
+95 NNN
-104 TGNNTNEQELLSPL
+104 INGNNEQEILSPL
-118 EEKPEKNYANFIVDN
+118 DEKPEKNYANFIVDN
-133 MLRTNSDNYNFQKG
+133 MLRTNSDNFNCNFNNKD

-154 NSIFTFSKKV
+154 NSIFTFSKKI
-164 SFTSVNFSSSNNDN
+164 SFNSNNFSNSN
-178 NTNKNILKN
+178 T
-187 NESNNNNIFSNKLRN
+187 NNNNNNNKSILKHDDNNNKLIN
-202 SSNNN
+202 SSNNK
-207 TQQKEKEK
+207 TSQKDKD
-215 ESNSLF
+215 NIF
-221 DNIKIDISLSSKE
+221 DNIKIDINISSSSH
-234 KEKEKISYK
+234 EKIENNK
-243 NNNTINTLMKSNKSK
+243 NIKSNKVKDSFELP
-258 KSKSKN
+258 KSKPS
-264 KNNIN
+264 NNLN
-269 NNINNINPI
+269 

-285 YEPDVLNIN
+285 YDPDNLNI
-294 RIKNTNTN
+294 
-302 LFNENTS
+302 FNENNFNNNI
-309 SDDFSR
+309 DDISR
-315 NDILFQYIDN
+315 NDLLFQYIDN
-325 TSNKRNILPDSDF
+325 TSSKRNILPDTDF
-338 LLANYSINPSF
+338 LLANYSINPTF

-371 LNLLEWGSSN
+371 LNLLEWGASN
-381 LLAVALG
+381 ILAVALG

-400 TSLLMSIMKEENN
+400 TSLLMSILQDENDNMNNTILNN
-413 NTSNSLLNNT
+413 NI
-423 NNVITSLS
+423 VTSLS

-436 VGIGIGLPN
+436 IGIGVGLPT
-445 GMLELWD
+445 GVLEIWD
-452 VNKATKIR
+452 VNKKVKIR

-477 IVTTGSKDKVIK
+477 IVSTGSKDKLIK
-489 NFDVRIQESE
+489 NFDVRIQDSE

-517 EGDLLASGGNDNS
+517 EGDLLASGGNDNT

-535 VRKLNNKLIN
+535 IRKLNNKLLN
-545 ISNLNELNNSN
+545 ISNLNEVNTC
-556 NSIKP
+556 IKP
-561 LYVNNFHTA
+561 LLVNNYHTA
-570 AVKALAWCP
+570 AVKAMSWCP

-605 IVKNVDTGSQ
+605 IIKNVDTGSQ
-615 VCSLVWNKKEREIIS
+615 VCSIVWNKKEREIIS

-670 YICSGS
+670 YVCSGS

-685 INDGIQEA
+685 INDEIQEA

-698 PLLSNVIIR
+698 PLLSNVVIR

>member
-1 MESLFIHQEL
+1 MESIFIQQEFH
-11 IPKFSDKNF
+11 PKFDEQNF
-20 PPSKNPKIIHKNT
+20 AFSKNSKLIRKNT

-45 SNLSNDLFRTG
+45 NNLSNNIFRTG

-73 LHTPIPNVNEN
+73 LHTPLPNTQVFPSSTNN
-84 TINSNTNFFNA
+84 NINHNNNSN
-95 NVTSNLNNN
+95 NNN
-104 TGNNTNEQELLSPL
+104 INGNNEQEILSPL
-118 EEKPEKNYANFIVDN
+118 DEKPEKNYANFIVDN
-133 MLRTNSDNYNFQKG
+133 MLRTNSDNFNCNFNNKD

-154 NSIFTFSKKV
+154 NSIFTFSKKI
-164 SFTSVNFSSSNNDN
+164 SFNSNNFSNSN
-178 NTNKNILKN
+178 T
-187 NESNNNNIFSNKLRN
+187 NNNNNNNKSILKHDDNNNKLVN
-202 SSNNN
+202 SSNNK
-207 TQQKEKEK
+207 TSQKDKD
-215 ESNSLF
+215 NIF
-221 DNIKIDISLSSKE
+221 DNIKIDINISSSSH
-234 KEKEKISYK
+234 EKIENNK
-243 NNNTINTLMKSNKSK
+243 NIKSNKVKDSFELP
-258 KSKSKN
+258 KSKPT
-264 KNNIN
+264 NNLN
-269 NNINNINPI
+269 

-285 YEPDVLNIN
+285 YDPDNLNI
-294 RIKNTNTN
+294 
-302 LFNENTS
+302 FNENNFNNNI
-309 SDDFSR
+309 DDISR
-315 NDILFQYIDN
+315 NDLLFQYIDN
-325 TSNKRNILPDSDF
+325 TSSKRNILPDTDF
-338 LLANYSINPSF
+338 LLANYSINPTF

-371 LNLLEWGSSN
+371 LNLLEWGASN
-381 LLAVALG
+381 ILAVALG

-400 TSLLMSIMKEENN
+400 TSLLMSILQDENDNMNNSILNN
-413 NTSNSLLNNT
+413 NI
-423 NNVITSLS
+423 VTSLS

-436 VGIGIGLPN
+436 IGIGVGLPT
-445 GMLELWD
+445 GVLEIWD
-452 VNKATKIR
+452 VNKKVKIR

-477 IVTTGSKDKVIK
+477 IVSTGSKDKLIK
-489 NFDVRIQESE
+489 NFDVRIQDSE

-517 EGDLLASGGNDNS
+517 EGDLLASGGNDNT

-535 VRKLNNKLIN
+535 IRKLNNKLLN
-545 ISNLNELNNSN
+545 ISNLNEVNTF
-556 NSIKP
+556 IKP
-561 LYVNNFHTA
+561 LLVNNYHTA
-570 AVKALAWCP
+570 AVKAMSWCP

-605 IVKNVDTGSQ
+605 IIKNVDTGSQ
-615 VCSLVWNKKEREIIS
+615 VCSIVWNKKEREIIS

-670 YICSGS
+670 YVCSGS

-685 INDGIQEA
+685 INDEIQEA

-698 PLLSNVIIR
+698 PLLSNVVIR

>member
-1 MESLFIHQEL
+1 MESIFIQQEFH
-11 IPKFSDKNF
+11 PKFPDQNF
-20 PPSKNPKIIHKNT
+20 FNSKNQKILHKNT
-33 ISYNKYKTPRLH
+33 ISYNKFKTPRITNNLH
-45 SNLSNDLFRTG
+45 NDLFRTG
-56 DRFIPF
+56 DRFIPL

-73 LHTPIPNVNEN
+73 LNTPIPNVNN
-84 TINSNTNFFNA
+84 FTSNSNTNVL
-95 NVTSNLNNN
+95 NVNVNSNTNNN
-104 TGNNTNEQELLSPL
+104 NNRNGNTEQDLLSPL

-133 MLRTNSDNYNFQKG
+133 MLRTNSDNFNCQKDKIG
-147 KERKFRS
+147 KFRS

-164 SFTSVNFSSSNNDN
+164 SFSSISFSNN

-187 NESNNNNIFSNKLRN
+187 NNNDNYANKLRN
-202 SSNNN
+202 SSNNK
-207 TQQKEKEK
+207 TCQKEK

-221 DNIKIDISLSSKE
+221 DNIKIDINLPEQE
-234 KEKEKISYK
+234 KALNK
-243 NNNTINTLMKSNKSK
+243 NNNTNNNSLLKSNKGKDSFELP
-258 KSKSKN
+258 KSKSKIKHDANTN
-264 KNNIN
+264 KSQIPN
-269 NNINNINPI
+269 

-285 YEPDVLNIN
+285 YESDHLH
-294 RIKNTNTN
+294 
-302 LFNENTS
+302 LFNENI
-309 SDDFSR
+309 SDDISR
-315 NDILFQYIDN
+315 NDLIFQCIDT
-325 TSNKRNILPDSDF
+325 TSNKRNILPDTDY
-338 LLANYSINPSF
+338 LLANYSTNQGF
-349 KRKINLTPERILD
+349 KRKISPTPERILD

-371 LNLLEWGSSN
+371 LNLLEWGASDI
-381 LLAVALG
+381 LAVALG
-388 PEIYLYN
+388 PEIYLWN
-395 GDTSE
+395 SETSE
-400 TSLLMSIMKEENN
+400 TSLLMSIIKDENQN
-413 NTSNSLLNNT
+413 ESNSLLNNN

-436 VGIGIGLPN
+436 VGMGIGLPN
-445 GMLELWD
+445 GVLEIWD
-452 VNKATKIR
+452 VNKSTKIR

-477 IVTTGSKDKVIK
+477 IVTSGSKDKVIK
-489 NFDVRIQESE
+489 NFDVRCQDSE

-517 EGDLLASGGNDNS
+517 DGDLLASGGNDNT
-530 AYIWD
+530 AFIWD
-535 VRKLNNKLIN
+535 VRKLNNKLLN
-545 ISNLNELNNSN
+545 ISNLNEIN

-561 LYVNNFHTA
+561 LFVNNYHTA
-570 AVKALAWCP
+570 AVKALSWCP

-592 DRTIK
+592 DRTLK
-597 IFNCDNNK
+597 IFNCDSNK
-605 IVKNVDTGSQ
+605 IIKNVDTGSQ
-615 VCSLVWNKKEREIIS
+615 VCAVLWNKKEREIIS

-649 ICELKGHMSRVL
+649 VCELKGHMSRVL

-685 INDGIQEA
+685 INDGIQEV

>member
-1 MESLFIHQEL
+1 MESIFIQQEFH
-11 IPKFSDKNF
+11 PQFPDRNF
-20 PPSKNPKIIHKNT
+20 LGSKNQKLIHKNT
-33 ISYNKYKTPRLH
+33 ISFNKFKTPH
-45 SNLSNDLFRTG
+45 IHNNLQNDLFRTG
-56 DRFIPF
+56 DRFIPL

-73 LHTPIPNVNEN
+73 LNTPIPIPNNFTSNSYTNVLNAN
-84 TINSNTNFFNA
+84 INSNTNS
-95 NVTSNLNNN
+95 NVNRN
-104 TGNNTNEQELLSPL
+104 GNGEQDLLSPL

-133 MLRTNSDNYNFQKG
+133 MLRSNSDNYNYQKDKIG
-147 KERKFRS
+147 KFRS

-164 SFTSVNFSSSNNDN
+164 SFSSINFSNG

-187 NESNNNNIFSNKLRN
+187 NNNDNYANKLRN
-202 SSNNN
+202 SSNNK
-207 TQQKEKEK
+207 TCQKEK

-221 DNIKIDISLSSKE
+221 DNIKIEVNYQEQE
-234 KEKEKISYK
+234 KTIIK
-243 NNNTINTLMKSNKSK
+243 NNNNSLLKSNKSK
-258 KSKSKN
+258 DSSELPKSKVKN
-264 KNNIN
+264 KQGNNANKNLISN
-269 NNINNINPI
+269 

-285 YEPDVLNIN
+285 YEPDHL
-294 RIKNTNTN
+294 N
-302 LFNENTS
+302 LFNENN
-309 SDDFSR
+309 SDDISR
-315 NDILFQYIDN
+315 NDLISQYIDT
-325 TSNKRNILPDSDF
+325 TSNKRNILPDTDY
-338 LLANYSINPSF
+338 LLANYSTNQGF
-349 KRKINLTPERILD
+349 KRKINPTPERILD

-371 LNLLEWGSSN
+371 LNLLEWGSSDI
-381 LLAVALG
+381 LAVALG
-388 PEIYLYN
+388 PEIYLWN
-395 GDTSE
+395 SETSE
-400 TSLLMSIMKEENN
+400 TSLLMSIIKEENQN
-413 NTSNSLLNNT
+413 ESNSLLNN
-423 NNVITSLS
+423 NDNVITSLS

-436 VGIGIGLPN
+436 VGMGIGLPN
-445 GMLELWD
+445 GVLEIWD
-452 VNKATKIR
+452 VNKSAKIR

-477 IVTTGSKDKVIK
+477 VVTSGSKDKVIK
-489 NFDVRIQESE
+489 NFDVRCQESE

-517 EGDLLASGGNDNS
+517 EGDLLASGGNDNT
-530 AYIWD
+530 AFIWD
-535 VRKLNNKLIN
+535 VRKLNNKLLN
-545 ISNLNELNNSN
+545 ISNLNEVN

-561 LYVNNFHTA
+561 LFVNNFHTA
-570 AVKALAWCP
+570 AVKALSWCP

-592 DRTIK
+592 DRSLK
-597 IFNCDNNK
+597 IFNCDTNK
-605 IVKNVDTGSQ
+605 IIKNVDTGSQ
-615 VCSLVWNKKEREIIS
+615 VCAVLWNKKEREIIS

-649 ICELKGHMSRVL
+649 VCELKGHMSRVL

>member
-1 MESLFIHQEL
+1 MESIFIQQEFH
-11 IPKFSDKNF
+11 PKFDEQNF
-20 PPSKNPKIIHKNT
+20 AFSKNSKLIRKNT

-45 SNLSNDLFRTG
+45 NNLSNNIFRTG

-73 LHTPIPNVNEN
+73 LHTPLPNTQVFPSSTNN
-84 TINSNTNFFNA
+84 NINHNNNSN
-95 NVTSNLNNN
+95 NNN
-104 TGNNTNEQELLSPL
+104 INGNNEQEILSPL
-118 EEKPEKNYANFIVDN
+118 DEKPEKNYANFIVDN
-133 MLRTNSDNYNFQKG
+133 MLRTNSDNFNCNFNNKD

-154 NSIFTFSKKV
+154 NSIFTFSKKI
-164 SFTSVNFSSSNNDN
+164 SFNSNNFSNSN
-178 NTNKNILKN
+178 T
-187 NESNNNNIFSNKLRN
+187 NNNNNNNKSILKHDDNNNKLIN
-202 SSNNN
+202 SSNNK
-207 TQQKEKEK
+207 TSQKDKD
-215 ESNSLF
+215 NIF
-221 DNIKIDISLSSKE
+221 DNIKIDINISSSPH
-234 KEKEKISYK
+234 EKIENNK
-243 NNNTINTLMKSNKSK
+243 NIKSNKVKDSFELP
-258 KSKSKN
+258 KSKPT
-264 KNNIN
+264 NNLN
-269 NNINNINPI
+269 

-285 YEPDVLNIN
+285 YDPDNLNI
-294 RIKNTNTN
+294 
-302 LFNENTS
+302 FNENNFNNNI
-309 SDDFSR
+309 DDISR
-315 NDILFQYIDN
+315 NDLLFQYIDN
-325 TSNKRNILPDSDF
+325 TSSKRNILPDTDF
-338 LLANYSINPSF
+338 LLANYSINPTF

-371 LNLLEWGSSN
+371 LNLLEWGASN
-381 LLAVALG
+381 ILAVALG

-400 TSLLMSIMKEENN
+400 TSLLMSILQDENDNMNNSILNN
-413 NTSNSLLNNT
+413 NI
-423 NNVITSLS
+423 VTSLS

-436 VGIGIGLPN
+436 IGMGVGLPT
-445 GMLELWD
+445 GVLEIWD
-452 VNKATKIR
+452 VNKKVKIR

-477 IVTTGSKDKVIK
+477 IVSTGSKDKLIK
-489 NFDVRIQESE
+489 NFDVRIQDSE

-517 EGDLLASGGNDNS
+517 EGDLLASGGNDNT

-535 VRKLNNKLIN
+535 IRKLNNKLLN
-545 ISNLNELNNSN
+545 ISNLNEVNTC
-556 NSIKP
+556 IKP
-561 LYVNNFHTA
+561 LLVNNYHTA
-570 AVKALAWCP
+570 AVKAMSWCP

-605 IVKNVDTGSQ
+605 IIKNVDTGSQ
-615 VCSLVWNKKEREIIS
+615 VCSIVWNKKEREIIS

-670 YICSGS
+670 YVCSGS

-685 INDGIQEA
+685 INDEIQEA

-698 PLLSNVIIR
+698 PLLSNVVIR